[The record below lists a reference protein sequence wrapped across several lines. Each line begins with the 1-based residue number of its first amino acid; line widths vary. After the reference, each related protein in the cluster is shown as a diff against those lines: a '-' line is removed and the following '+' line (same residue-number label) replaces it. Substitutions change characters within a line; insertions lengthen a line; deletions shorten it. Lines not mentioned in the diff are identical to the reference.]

1 MLRGRESPATGEEAK
16 DMVTHG
22 DQGSEPEFL
31 TIREAAALLRV
42 HPNTVRRWA
51 QTGVLQ
57 AWRIGPRQDR
67 RFCRVDVLRLLTQEG
82 EPG

>member
-1 MLRGRESPATGEEAK
+1 MSLIGEETK
-16 DMVTHG
+16 DMATHG
-22 DQGSEPEFL
+22 DQDQDPEFL
-31 TIREAAALLRV
+31 TIRETAALLRV

-51 QTGVLQ
+51 KTGVLQ

-67 RFCRVDVLRLLTQEG
+67 RFRRVDVLGLLTQEG

>member
-1 MLRGRESPATGEEAK
+1 MS
-16 DMVTHG
+16 DMATHG
-22 DQGSEPEFL
+22 DQGPEPEYM
-31 TIREAAALLRV
+31 TVREAAALLRV

-67 RFCRVDVLRLLTQEG
+67 RFRRVDVLRLLTQDP
-82 EPG
+82 EPR